1 MEKERNVMMF
11 IIRNVLIFIL
21 FFTISFAQDTYASFD
36 MVSGPVDIKITDK
49 QHVYFPLHFDGES
62 GVVLESEKSRTLFTT
77 FINSSFEK
85 FKDWESTAKE
95 NGVKDFEKDIS
106 SKRLGDLH
114 YFKYGSW
121 QFKFGKSIITS
132 RITINEDGEAF
143 FLIITPK
150 YTSSSNEY
158 IKSDGGVIMLDESA
172 VTAINKALSTEFI
185 NSVKSEEENI
195 DALFN

>member
-1 MEKERNVMMF
+1 M
-11 IIRNVLIFIL
+11 IIVRNVLIFIL
-21 FFTISFAQDTYASFD
+21 FFTNSFAQETYASFD
-36 MVSGPVDIKITDK
+36 MVSGTVDIKITDK
-49 QHVYFPLHFDGES
+49 QHVYFPLHYDGES
-62 GVVLESEKSRTLFTT
+62 GIVLESEKSRTLFTT
-77 FINSSFEK
+77 FINNSFEK

-95 NGVKDFEKDIS
+95 NGVKDFDKEIS

-114 YFKYGSW
+114 YFRYGSW
-121 QFKFGKSIITS
+121 QFKYGKSKITS
-132 RITINEDGEAF
+132 SMSINQDGDAY

-158 IKSDGGVIMLDESA
+158 IKSDGGILMLDELA
-172 VTAINKALSTEFI
+172 VEAINEALSTEFI

>member
-1 MEKERNVMMF
+1 M
-11 IIRNVLIFIL
+11 IIVRNVLIFIL
-21 FFTISFAQDTYASFD
+21 FFTNSFAQETYASFD

-49 QHVYFPLHFDGES
+49 QHVYFPLHYDGES
-62 GVVLESEKSRTLFTT
+62 GIVLESEKSRTLFTT
-77 FINSSFEK
+77 FINNSFEK

-95 NGVKDFEKDIS
+95 NGVKDFDKEIS

-121 QFKFGKSIITS
+121 QFKFGKSKITS
-132 RITINEDGEAF
+132 SMSINQDGDAY

-158 IKSDGGVIMLDESA
+158 IKSDGGILMLDELA
-172 VTAINKALSTEFI
+172 VEAINEALSTEFI